1 MYLDI
6 EMLSVSDVTVLK
18 MQPWF
23 AKVLTTAK
31 SRKTRFSPTSRAPTL
46 LKKNSH
52 QLYRK
57 RRSNET
63 MKNGK
68 MLVDWKKIGVT
79 NNGQLCSGGHKLCS
93 GDEQ

>member
-31 SRKTRFSPTSRAPTL
+31 TRKTRISAPSRAPTL
-46 LKKNSH
+46 LKKNSL
-52 QLYRK
+52 QLYRIRRIERDHKKWQNALGLGNK
-57 RRSNET
+57 R
-63 MKNGK
+63 
-68 MLVDWKKIGVT
+68 
-79 NNGQLCSGGHKLCS
+79 GHEEWS
-93 GDEQ
+93 TVF